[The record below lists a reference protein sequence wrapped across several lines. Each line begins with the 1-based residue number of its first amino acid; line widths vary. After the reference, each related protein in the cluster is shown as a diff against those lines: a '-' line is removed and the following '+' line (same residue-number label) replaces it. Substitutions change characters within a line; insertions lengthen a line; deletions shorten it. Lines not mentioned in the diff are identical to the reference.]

1 MTSFSVILST
11 GARYMLPIILMFS
24 IFLLLR
30 GHNEPGGG
38 FIGGLAAA
46 AAFALFMVS
55 YGVERA
61 REVLRIDPMT
71 LLGIGLLSAITSG
84 LIPLLFGFP
93 FLTGLWIPN
102 NADPTEFPAIGK
114 ISTVLMFDVGVYLVV
129 IGIVLKI
136 VFALAEE

>member
-38 FIGGLAAA
+38 FIGGLTAA

-71 LLGIGLLSAITSG
+71 LIGIGLLSAITSG

-102 NADPTEFPAIGK
+102 NIEPTEFPAIGK